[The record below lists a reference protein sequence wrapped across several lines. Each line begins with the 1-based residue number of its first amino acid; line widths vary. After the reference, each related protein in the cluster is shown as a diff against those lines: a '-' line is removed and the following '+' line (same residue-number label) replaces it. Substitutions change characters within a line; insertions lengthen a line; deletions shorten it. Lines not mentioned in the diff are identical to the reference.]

1 MVIHS
6 EDALFWDSQK
16 LKLKKFCICQN
27 TREVYQVCRNMENP
41 PMLYI
46 DVFLL
51 EQRDSDCSR
60 AVSLSVTRA
69 PFRNV
74 MTSWRHHDS
83 PMIHPKFN
91 RPWHL
96 FFFAWKCHGKFCMS
110 PQVLWMI
117 NSWVFGLDKELNQEL
132 IIFRSCI
139 HSFSF
144 FFLKVSKRH
153 HIMLP
158 KSFASWWCWLSTHLE
173 KKDVQV
179 KFGSFPKFHNFETFT

>member
-1 MVIHS
+1 MFSYWNNGIPIVQG
-6 EDALFWDSQK
+6 LFPWAW
-16 LKLKKFCICQN
+16 
-27 TREVYQVCRNMENP
+27 P
-41 PMLYI
+41 GP
-46 DVFLL
+46 LL
-51 EQRDSDCSR
+51 GMS
-60 AVSLSVTRA
+60 
-69 PFRNV
+69 
-74 MTSWRHHDS
+74 
-83 PMIHPKFN
+83 
-91 RPWHL
+91 WHL
-96 FFFAWKCHGKFCMS
+96 GATMTAQWFIQNSIGHDTFFFFAWKCHGKFCMS